1 MKNKTRGWPKLGH
14 ESNTLIDLAAAG
26 SQPSNY
32 AIRQL
37 PSGPHAHFGLGIQRR
52 LCYLCR
58 HIHTNFRPSNG
69 VSMKLRILFIS
80 LLCVTS
86 LLALAVFD
94 PAAAQ
99 DEAPQSW
106 RLLAD
111 KTAASHD
118 NQYLEAFGNVVLDR
132 GSDYI
137 RADYARYYQSTKWVF
152 LKGNVD
158 ARFQGDFMK
167 AEEAEFD
174 LNTNTGWL
182 KNGRIFMQEPH
193 MYFEGAVLKKTGQ
206 DTYEFREATITV
218 CDGDRP
224 AWSIKS
230 PRGDITVD
238 GYAHLW
244 TPRFQILDQ
253 PVLAAPYAVIPVK
266 TKRQSGFLLPEIGT
280 SDRLGITY
288 DQPYYQVIDEEQD
301 VTLYSH
307 LMTNKGL
314 MLGAEYR
321 MVPDIHSKGIWKL
334 DYLYDQQTESESLY
348 SDNTDMARENRNRW
362 WARGKFDGYLGEP
375 DWNIKFD
382 LDMVSDQDYLREFSR
397 GYSGFNKSRRDFLQY
412 FGRDIE
418 DSDSNLRINRAL
430 LSRNWGDIGFQ
441 GLLEYTQNLEY
452 GSNNNLTEKQR
463 AFDPTLQRLPEL
475 NLHLYQTQLLDTPL
489 TVEGSSQLAS
499 FWREYGTTGSRF
511 DIHPIIGLPMH
522 FEYGSIIPKAG
533 LRSISYFIQRF
544 EGDDDNV
551 DTDKSTQTRFFPD
564 FSTTAYTEF
573 SKIFTINEENS
584 IDKDA
589 QTPTWL
595 KLKHALQPRLEYT
608 YIPYDEQEK
617 YPYFDETDRIDAK
630 NELKYSITNI
640 FTCKT
645 GKWQPSPEE
654 QGQPGLQMDFFEM
667 ARLRFEQSYS
677 LREERRN
684 DDTDEYPNRPF
695 SDVLTDLTTR
705 INPWLYLSNKTWFS
719 TYESRITEHEHSLS
733 AYYDELLYASF
744 GLDFLEEIDE
754 YLRQEQE
761 RQRIASFGG
770 GIAINNQWSAAFLYR
785 VDWEASIDLEKR
797 LTLRYDHQ
805 CFSAET
811 SWSQTDE
818 DSRFEFRVI
827 LAQLGSLGR

>member
-1 MKNKTRGWPKLGH
+1 MNPARYLPAPAGASH
-14 ESNTLIDLAAAG
+14 SSNHAL
-26 SQPSNY
+26 
-32 AIRQL
+32 RQL
-37 PSGPHAHFGLGIQRR
+37 PASLPAHFGLGIQRR
-52 LCYLCR
+52 LCYQCR
-58 HIHTNFRPSNG
+58 HIHTNSRPSNG
-69 VSMKLRILFIS
+69 ESMKLRILFIS
-80 LLCVTS
+80 LLCVTTVLS
-86 LLALAVFD
+86 FFVPAPLAA
-94 PAAAQ
+94 P
-99 DEAPQSW
+99 DEPQSW

-152 LKGNVD
+152 LKGNVN
-158 ARFQGDFMK
+158 ARFQGDFLK

-182 KNGRIFMQEPH
+182 KNGQVFMEDPH
-193 MYFEGAVLKKTGQ
+193 MYFEGAVLKKTGP

-218 CDGDRP
+218 CDGERP

-230 PRGDITVD
+230 SRGDITVD

-244 TPRFQILDQ
+244 APRFQILDQ

-280 SDRLGITY
+280 SKRLGLTY

-321 MVPDIHSKGIWKL
+321 MVPDIHSKGVWKL
-334 DYLYDQQTESESLY
+334 DYLYDHQAEGESLY
-348 SDNTDMARENRNRW
+348 SDNIGMSRTNRNRW

-375 DWNIKFD
+375 DWNLKID

-418 DSDSNLRINRAL
+418 DSDSDLRINRAL
-430 LSRNWGDIGFQ
+430 ISRNWGDFGFQ
-441 GLLEYTQNLEY
+441 GLMEYNQNLEY
-452 GSNNNLTEKQR
+452 GSNNNLAGKDKSN
-463 AFDPTLQRLPEL
+463 DPTLQRLPEL
-475 NLHLYQTQLLDTPL
+475 NLHLYQTQLSNTPL
-489 TVEGSSQLAS
+489 TIEGSSQLAS
-499 FWREYGTTGSRF
+499 FQREYGTTGTRF
-511 DIHPIIGLPMH
+511 DIRPVVGLPLH
-522 FEYGSIIPKAG
+522 FQYGSIIPKAG
-533 LRSISYFIQRF
+533 VRSTSYFVQRF
-544 EGDDDNV
+544 EGDDASV
-551 DTDKSTQTRFFPD
+551 DTDQSTQSRFIPE

-573 SKIFTINEENS
+573 SKIFTLNEDDTVS
-584 IDKDA
+584 RDLDS
-589 QTPTWL
+589 PTWL
-595 KLKHALQPRLEYT
+595 KLKHAVQPRLEYA
-608 YIPYDEQEK
+608 YVPDMDQGK
-617 YPYFDETDRIDAK
+617 YPYFDDTDRIEEK
-630 NELKYSITNI
+630 NELTYSITNV
-640 FTCKT
+640 FTTKT
-645 GKWQPSPEE
+645 GKWQPSSDQ
-654 QGQPGLQMDFFEM
+654 QGEAGLHVDFFEM
-667 ARLRFEQSYS
+667 VRLRFEQSYS
-677 LREERRN
+677 IREASRGHS
-684 DDTDEYPNRPF
+684 TGEYSRRPF

-705 INPWLYLSNKTWFS
+705 LSPWLYLSNKTWFS
-719 TYESRITEHEHSLS
+719 PYEGQVTEHEHSLH
-733 AYYDELLYASF
+733 AYYEDLLYASF
-744 GLDFLEEIDE
+744 SLDFLEEIDE
-754 YLRQEQE
+754 YMRQEQE
-761 RQRIASFGG
+761 LQRIASFKAGV
-770 GIAINNQWSAAFLYR
+770 AFNRQWSAAVLYR
-785 VDWEASIDLEKR
+785 VDWEASTDLEKK

>member
-1 MKNKTRGWPKLGH
+1 
-14 ESNTLIDLAAAG
+14 
-26 SQPSNY
+26 
-32 AIRQL
+32 
-37 PSGPHAHFGLGIQRR
+37 
-52 LCYLCR
+52 
-58 HIHTNFRPSNG
+58 
-69 VSMKLRILFIS
+69 MKLRILIIP
-80 LLCVTS
+80 LLCVITVLS
-86 LLALAVFD
+86 FSILA
-94 PAAAQ
+94 PAEAQ
-99 DEAPQSW
+99 DEPQTW

-152 LKGNVD
+152 LRGNVE
-158 ARFQGDFMK
+158 AKFQGDFLK

-174 LNTNTGWL
+174 LNSNTGWL
-182 KNGRIFMQEPH
+182 KNGQVFMEDPH
-193 MYFEGAVLKKTGQ
+193 MYFEGAVLKKTGP

-218 CDGDRP
+218 CDGERP

-230 PRGDITVD
+230 SRGDITVD

-253 PVLAAPYAVIPVK
+253 PVLATPYAVIPVK

-280 SDRLGITY
+280 SNRLGLTY

-307 LMTNKGL
+307 LMTKKGL

-321 MVPDIHSKGIWKL
+321 LVPDIHSKGIWKL
-334 DYLYDQQTESESLY
+334 DYLYDQQTESQSLY
-348 SDNTDMARENRNRW
+348 SDNEDMSRTNRNRW

-375 DWNIKFD
+375 DWNLKID
-382 LDMVSDQDYLREFSR
+382 LDLVSDQDYLREFSR

-418 DSDSNLRINRAL
+418 DSDSNLRVNRAL
-430 LSRNWGDIGFQ
+430 IGRNWGDVGFQ
-441 GLLEYTQNLEY
+441 GLVEYNQNLEY
-452 GSNNNLTEKQR
+452 GSNNKLAGKDR
-463 AFDPTLQRLPEL
+463 ANDPTLQRLPEL
-475 NLHLYQTQLLDTPL
+475 NLHLYQTQLASTPM

-499 FWREYGTTGSRF
+499 FMREYGTRGSRF
-511 DIHPIIGLPMH
+511 DIRPVIGLPLH
-522 FEYGSIIPKAG
+522 FEFGSIIPKAG
-533 LRSISYFIQRF
+533 LRSTSYFVQRF
-544 EGDDDNV
+544 EGDDADVN
-551 DTDKSTQTRFFPD
+551 TDDSTQSRFLPD

-573 SKIFTINEENS
+573 SRIFTLNDEDVVSREEE
-584 IDKDA
+584 K
-589 QTPTWL
+589 PTWL
-595 KLKHALQPRLEYT
+595 KLKHAVQPRLEYA
-608 YIPYDEQEK
+608 YVPDHDQGK
-617 YPYFDETDRIDAK
+617 YPYFDETDRIEEK
-630 NELKYSITNI
+630 NELTYSITNV
-640 FTCKT
+640 FTTKT
-645 GKWQPSPEE
+645 GKWQPNPDK
-654 QGQPGLQMDFFEM
+654 QGEAGLQLDFFEM
-667 ARLRFEQSYS
+667 ARLRFEQAYS
-677 LREERRN
+677 IREASRGHS
-684 DDTDEYPNRPF
+684 TSTYPRRPF

-705 INPWLYLSNKTWFS
+705 LSPWLYLSNKTWFS
-719 TYESRITEHEHSLS
+719 PYESQITEHEHSLH
-733 AYYDELLYASF
+733 AYYDNLLYATFS
-744 GLDFLEEIDE
+744 LDFLEEIDE
-754 YLRQEQE
+754 YMRQEQE

-770 GIAINNQWSAAFLYR
+770 SVAINQQWSAAVLYR
-785 VDWEASIDLEKR
+785 VDWEASTDLEKR

>member
-1 MKNKTRGWPKLGH
+1 MN
-14 ESNTLIDLAAAG
+14 
-26 SQPSNY
+26 
-32 AIRQL
+32 
-37 PSGPHAHFGLGIQRR
+37 
-52 LCYLCR
+52 
-58 HIHTNFRPSNG
+58 
-69 VSMKLRILFIS
+69 LRILFLFVPCIMS
-80 LLCVTS
+80 
-86 LLALAVFD
+86 ALFFSPAT

-99 DEAPQSW
+99 DEPQSW

-118 NQYLEAFGNVVLDR
+118 NEYIEAFGNVILDR
-132 GSDYI
+132 GGDYI
-137 RADYARYYQSTKWVF
+137 RAEYARYYQSTKWVF
-152 LKGNVD
+152 LKGDVQ
-158 ARFQGDFMK
+158 ARFQGDFLK

-182 KNGRIFMQEPH
+182 KNGQIFMEDPH
-193 MYFEGAVLKKTGQ
+193 MYFEGAILKKTGPE
-206 DTYEFREATITV
+206 TYEFREATITV

-230 PRGDITVD
+230 SRGDITVD

-307 LMTNKGL
+307 LMTKKGL

-321 MVPDIHSKGIWKL
+321 MVPDIHSKGIWKI
-334 DYLYDQQTESESLY
+334 DYLHDQESESVSLY
-348 SDNTDMARENRNRW
+348 SDNVGMARTNHDRW
-362 WARGKFDGYLGEP
+362 WVRGKFDGYVGEP
-375 DWNIKFD
+375 DWGLKFD
-382 LDMVSDQDYLREFSR
+382 LDVVSDQDYLREFSR

-430 LSRNWGDIGFQ
+430 LSRNWGDFGFQ
-441 GLLEYTQNLEY
+441 GLVEYNQNLEY
-452 GSNNNLTEKQR
+452 GSNNKLTGKDGDD
-463 AFDPTLQRLPEL
+463 DPTLQRLPEL

-489 TVEGSSQLAS
+489 TVEGSTQLTS
-499 FWREYGTTGSRF
+499 FWREYGTTGSRL
-511 DIHPIIGLPMH
+511 DIHPVVGLPLH
-522 FEYGSIIPKAG
+522 FEYGSVIPKAG
-533 LRSISYFIQRF
+533 VRSTSYFIERF
-544 EGDDDNV
+544 EGDDAKV
-551 DTDKSTQTRFFPD
+551 DTDADTSTRFLPD

-573 SKIFTINEENS
+573 SRIFNVNS
-584 IDKDA
+584 ETSVPKDA
-589 QTPTWL
+589 QSPTL
-595 KLKHALQPRLEYT
+595 LSFKHALQPRLEYS
-608 YIPYDEQEK
+608 YIPETDQDE

-630 NELKYSITNI
+630 NELTYSVTNI
-640 FTCKT
+640 VTRKN
-645 GKWQPSPEE
+645 GKWSPDPENNGE
-654 QGQPGLQMDFFEM
+654 SELQVDFFEM
-667 ARLRFEQSYS
+667 ARLRFEQTYS
-677 LREERRN
+677 IREERRD

-695 SDVLTDLTTR
+695 SDVLTDLTTTLS
-705 INPWLYLSNKTWFS
+705 PWLYLNNKTWFS
-719 TYESRITEHEHSLS
+719 PYENQVTEHEHSLT
-733 AYYDELLYASF
+733 AYYDDKLYARFS
-744 GLDFLEEIDE
+744 LDFLEEIDE
-754 YLRQEQE
+754 YMRQEQE

-770 GIAINNQWSAAFLYR
+770 GFAINSQWSAVALYR
-785 VDWEASIDLEKR
+785 VDWEASTDLEKT

-818 DSRFEFRVI
+818 DTRFEFRVI